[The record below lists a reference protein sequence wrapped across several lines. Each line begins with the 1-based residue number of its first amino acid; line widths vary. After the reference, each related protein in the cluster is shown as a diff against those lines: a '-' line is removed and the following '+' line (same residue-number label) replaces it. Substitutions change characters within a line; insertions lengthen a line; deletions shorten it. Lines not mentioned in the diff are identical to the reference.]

1 MPKLLYKEPE
11 AREVLGGMSRDTFFR
26 LIRKGRLKSV
36 HIGRALYIPASELQR
51 YVEALQAEANGDRDD
66 V

>member
-26 LIRKGRLKSV
+26 LIREERLQVV
-36 HIGRALYIPASELQR
+36 HIGRSLYIPASALQR
-51 YVEALQAEANGDRDD
+51 YVVALQAEANGDNDRG
-66 V
+66 